1 MRRTDYRRFGQNAAT
16 VRPLASAMT
25 YLAFAF
31 AIGLMIPVQAAVN
44 NQLKGFVG
52 SSTLLAALISFSVG
66 TLALAVVSAAN
77 RQPFGALAGISKA
90 EWWHL
95 TGGLLGALFVFGTT
109 LLAPRIGVAKMTAL
123 IVAGQVLISLVLD
136 HNGWLGLAVREITP
150 TRALGGALV
159 VAGVF
164 LVNLD
169 QLAGR

>member
-1 MRRTDYRRFGQNAAT
+1 
-16 VRPLASAMT
+16 MT

-52 SSTLLAALISFSVG
+52 SSTLLAAFISFTVG
-66 TLALAVVSAAN
+66 TLALAVVATVN
-77 RQPFGALAGISKA
+77 RQPWGSLANLTKV

-109 LLAPRIGVAKMTAL
+109 LLAPRIGLAKMTAL
-123 IVAGQVLISLVLD
+123 IVAGQVVISLILD

-150 TRALGGALV
+150 TRLIGAALV
-159 VAGVF
+159 VGGVF

-169 QLAGR
+169 QLLGR

>member
-1 MRRTDYRRFGQNAAT
+1 
-16 VRPLASAMT
+16 MT

-52 SSTLLAALISFSVG
+52 GSTLLAAFISFTVG
-66 TLALAVVSAAN
+66 TIALAAVATAN
-77 RQPFGALAGISKA
+77 RQPWSSLGGLAKV

-123 IVAGQVLISLVLD
+123 IVAGQVVISLIMD
-136 HNGWLGLAVREITP
+136 HNGWLGLAVREVTT
-150 TRALGGALV
+150 TRLMGGALV

-169 QLAGR
+169 QLLGR

>member
-1 MRRTDYRRFGQNAAT
+1 
-16 VRPLASAMT
+16 MT

-52 SSTLLAALISFSVG
+52 SSTLLAAFISFTVG
-66 TLALAVVSAAN
+66 TIALAVVATVN
-77 RQPFGALAGISKA
+77 RQPWSSLGNLAKV

-109 LLAPRIGVAKMTAL
+109 LLAPRIGLAKMTAL
-123 IVAGQVLISLVLD
+123 IVAGQVVISLVMD
-136 HNGWLGLAVREITP
+136 HNGWLGLAVREVTA
-150 TRALGGALV
+150 TRLLGGALV

-169 QLAGR
+169 QLLGR